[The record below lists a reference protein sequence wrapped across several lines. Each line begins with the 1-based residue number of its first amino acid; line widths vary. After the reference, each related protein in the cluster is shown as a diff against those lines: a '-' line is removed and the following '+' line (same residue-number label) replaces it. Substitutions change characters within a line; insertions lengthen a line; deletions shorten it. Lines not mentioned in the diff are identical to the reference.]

1 MRRGE
6 INLRNGFKQ
15 MTEVLSLKNA
25 PKNINMHHIRITYQ
39 SPQTAY

>member
-25 PKNINMHHIRITYQ
+25 PKNMHHIRLVYQ